1 MAKKKRSRKK
11 IAKKPKTPDYST
23 HLDEQMEGA
32 VMDALQKIKPYC
44 NKGVFLIHSP
54 NDRWKV
60 VTFGHGDAKKEFESV
75 LASALNIGARA
86 LWEGSGGTTSWEA

>member
-11 IAKKPKTPDYST
+11 PKIPDYST

-32 VMDALQKIKPYC
+32 VMDALMKIKPYC
-44 NKGVFLIHSP
+44 DQGVMIIHTP

-60 VTFGHGDAKKEFESV
+60 VTFGHGEAKEEFDSV
-75 LASALNIGARA
+75 LTGALNIGARA
-86 LWEGSGGTTSWEA
+86 LLEGPEGASSWEA